1 MQYKTGDQV
10 WIHLSHNELVVGE
23 VVDPDFPDPFQ
34 EGWRITALVTEGGHP
49 NYGQVK
55 LFSLSEISPKGDA
68 A

>member
-1 MQYKTGDQV
+1 MQYKTGDEV
-10 WIHLSHNELVVGE
+10 WIHLSRNELVVGE
-23 VVDPDFPDPFQ
+23 VVDPDFPDLFQ

-55 LFSLSEISPKGDA
+55 LFSLSQISPKGDA